1 MLLHDNP
8 NMEQSVPENLSVSHV
23 FSECK
28 LKLLPDPVD
37 SENGSNSANSDP
49 PTKDSPANHSP
60 NQNPSPSSTTKVK
73 LSFSVDRLLGEER
86 NDDDPRTSL
95 APPNQSSRQCCDNGG
110 GIYSCCSYPS
120 CFPQT
125 SEAAKQPAV
134 SAPQAYTY
142 PGLNKFYPGIYMD
155 YKSILRP
162 TPIRAA
168 EHGKKIRSIFNSFRE
183 MGTVSHL
190 HTQYHPRSRNVP

>member
-1 MLLHDNP
+1 MLLHDSP
-8 NMEQSVPENLSVSHV
+8 NMEQSVPENLSTHV

-28 LKLLPDPVD
+28 LKLLSDPVD
-37 SENGSNSANSDP
+37 SENGSTSEKNSDP

-60 NQNPSPSSTTKVK
+60 NQNPSPSSTNSSTTKVK

-95 APPNQSSRQCCDNGG
+95 APPNQSSRQCCDGGG

-134 SAPQAYTY
+134 SAAYTY
-142 PGLNKFYPGIYMD
+142 SGLNKFYPGIYMD

-168 EHGKKIRSIFNSFRE
+168 EHGKK
-183 MGTVSHL
+183 
-190 HTQYHPRSRNVP
+190 